1 MKNLTEEI
9 VNKGSVNVHF
19 KTMTKEQKTF
29 VIFLPSIFIM
39 DSDWVSDVDWEAQL
53 ENAKVKSQKVID
65 DFETDISDLLYFNL
79 QGDQTFV
86 SLEFELGFDTLEEAM
101 EIAKLYEFDEIVDL
115 ENEEA
120 FDSEGT
126 PIDERS

>member
-1 MKNLTEEI
+1 MKNLSEEI

-29 VIFLPSIFIM
+29 VIFLPSIFVM

-53 ENAKVKSQKVID
+53 ENAKVKSQKVVD

-101 EIAKLYEFDEIVDL
+101 EIAQFYEFEEIVDL

-120 FDSEGT
+120 YDSEGRL
-126 PIDERS
+126 IDEHS

>member
-29 VIFLPSIFIM
+29 VIFLPSIFVM

-65 DFETDISDLLYFNL
+65 DFETDISDHLYFNL

-101 EIAKLYEFDEIVDL
+101 EIAQFYEFDEIVDL

-120 FDSEGT
+120 YDSEGRL
-126 PIDERS
+126 IDEHS